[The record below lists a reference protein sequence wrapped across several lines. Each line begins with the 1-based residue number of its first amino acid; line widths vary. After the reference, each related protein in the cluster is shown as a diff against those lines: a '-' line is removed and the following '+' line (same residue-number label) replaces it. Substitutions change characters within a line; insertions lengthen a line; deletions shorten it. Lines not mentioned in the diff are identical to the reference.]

1 MCGIIGI
8 NSYKPVSSAIINSL
22 KKLEYRGYDSAG
34 IATLSSGLINEIK
47 SEGRVDNLEKNSL
60 VQKMEGTIGI
70 GHVRWATHGVPSS
83 LNAHPH
89 SSQNV
94 SVVHNGI
101 IENYD
106 PIKKFLLSKK
116 IKFKSETDT
125 EVLVQ
130 LIGYFYNN
138 GKMNFEQSVRAAL
151 RRVDGAYGIVIL
163 NTDYP
168 DMMIAARKGSPLVL
182 GIKENEFF
190 IASDISPI
198 VKHTK
203 DIIYLKDS
211 EMAVINK
218 KSFKI
223 KSADKDI

>member
-1 MCGIIGI
+1 M
-8 NSYKPVSSAIINSL
+8 
-22 KKLEYRGYDSAG
+22 
-34 IATLSSGLINEIK
+34 
-47 SEGRVDNLEKNSL
+47 
-60 VQKMEGTIGI
+60 Q
-70 GHVRWATHGVPSS
+70 
-83 LNAHPH
+83 
-89 SSQNV
+89 
-94 SVVHNGI
+94 
-101 IENYD
+101 
-106 PIKKFLLSKK
+106 
-116 IKFKSETDT
+116 KFKSETDT

-138 GKMNFEQSVRAAL
+138 GKMNFEQSVRGAL
-151 RRVDGAYGIVIL
+151 QRVDGAYGIVIL

-211 EMAVINK
+211 EMAVVNK
-218 KSFKI
+218 KSFEI
-223 KSADKDI
+223 KSVDKDISLPKNIEKIDFKIDDYDKGDFKYFMHKEIHEQINTIPNTINGRIKNESVLLQGL